1 MVVWICRKYGSG
13 CGSFRQQPSS
23 SERSPAPLNGEI
35 SDWARNVH
43 EAL

>member
-1 MVVWICRKYGSG
+1 MDAGT
-13 CGSFRQQPSS
+13 GSFWLELRS